1 MSALTPFRQLLRA
14 PASSLLTRSF
24 STSPARSLARFT
36 LVGRLAAEP
45 ELSATS
51 TGHELVKYAIGTSYG
66 PKDNRQTSWFRV
78 TSFLQEGPVRD
89 HLLSLPKG
97 TLLFV
102 EADASVRVYDDSE
115 GKKTSSL
122 NLVQRT
128 FDVLKRPN
136 PTPNESAS
144 SEESQ

>member
-1 MSALTPFRQLLRA
+1 MSTLTPFRQLFRA

-24 STSPARSLARFT
+24 STSPARSLARLT

-45 ELSATS
+45 ELSVTS
-51 TGHELVKYAIGTSYG
+51 TGHELVKYAVGTSYG

-78 TSFLQEGPVRD
+78 TSFLPEGPIRE
-89 HLLSLPKG
+89 HLLGLPKG
-97 TLLFV
+97 TLLLV
-102 EADASVRVYDDSE
+102 EADASVRVYDDSD

-122 NLVQRT
+122 NLVQRS

-136 PTPNESAS
+136 PPSDESTP
-144 SEESQ
+144 SEGSM